1 MEKDE
6 LEKTVRQENV
16 KGFGKVS
23 DTAQELD
30 GTTYAQVL
38 ADESIE
44 PNDEKLLSGIDES
57 AKKKQE

>member
-1 MEKDE
+1 MDKNE

-16 KGFGKVS
+16 KGFVKVS